1 MNEVGSWSRRDFF
14 IEEEVY
20 SDREEGGS
28 WLLEQEAYCWKWT
41 LAHGR

>member
-1 MNEVGSWSRRDFF
+1 MRWVLGVEGIFFEV
-14 IEEEVY
+14 EVY
-20 SDREEGGS
+20 ADREEGGS